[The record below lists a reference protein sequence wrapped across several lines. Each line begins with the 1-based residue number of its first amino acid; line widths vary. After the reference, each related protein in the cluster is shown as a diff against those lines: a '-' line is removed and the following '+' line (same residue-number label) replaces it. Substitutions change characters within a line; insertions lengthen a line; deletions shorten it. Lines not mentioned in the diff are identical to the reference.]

1 MNRVMKKEKNN
12 LSHTKLFYILIS
24 CVVLLIGIFI
34 MSQKEGMDFDEIG
47 TFGLANNTFQLD
59 IKDYNESEIFNEYGG
74 EELLLKY
81 TAVKEGEEFN
91 VGNVF
96 FNQKMDTHPPLYYL
110 IVNFI
115 CSLRKETFS
124 MWYGLIINL
133 FFMVILFWE
142 MRYLFNLVIEDE
154 LISTILS
161 LIAFFT
167 YGFVNEI
174 VFIRMYVMLSSI
186 SMAFVILIIE
196 IIKSY
201 KNAGVNRTVGAS
213 AEIVGASNASPHS
226 KNKFIFVALFFALC
240 VLGILTQY
248 HFMILAFY
256 FSLVLGFF
264 LISKKDFKTLA
275 CFVLT
280 GLLAIGASILIFPGM
295 FNHMFGE
302 TSLHALNGNQFQS
315 TSRKFYEMIMTIQRS
330 FFGVGIW
337 PYLVIL
343 VLALVLITVKR
354 KININS
360 IRNAIVD
367 NKWLFIFLLCC
378 ILYFNIVTI
387 ASKYSF
393 ARYLYNIY
401 PLVLICIIAAPY
413 LLFKNIMPLFKY
425 FSLALLLMLVVTSR
439 IDSNPFSLNI
449 GNNLFYEYLNK
460 NRDIKVLGLYRSVD
474 RKTRIDTQD
483 SSLWKLPRPLY
494 AFRNMK
500 SIFFS
505 DLSKNDNLM
514 YFREE
519 KIAEN
524 EALFV
529 VIYTVEDD
537 NEILG
542 GLMRS
547 NGFSQVSKVFDNTYY
562 HMYLISK

>member
-1 MNRVMKKEKNN
+1 MNKVTKKEKNKT
-12 LSHTKLFYILIS
+12 SHRPLFYILIS
-24 CVVLLIGIFI
+24 CVVIVIGLFI

-59 IKDYNESEIFNEYGG
+59 IKDFNESEVFTEYGG

-115 CSLRKETFS
+115 CSIRKGTFS

-161 LIAFFT
+161 LLAFFT

-186 SMAFVILIIE
+186 SMAFVILIINT
-196 IIKSY
+196 INSY
-201 KNAGVNRTVGAS
+201 EVVGAN
-213 AEIVGASNASPHS
+213 ANIVGASNASPLL
-226 KNKFIFVALFFALC
+226 KNKLRLVLLFFILC

-256 FSLVLGFF
+256 FSLVLGIF
-264 LISKKDFKTLA
+264 LISKKEFKLLA
-275 CFVLT
+275 CFVLA
-280 GLLAIGASILIFPGM
+280 GVLAIGVSILIFPGM
-295 FNHMFGE
+295 INHMFGE

-337 PYLVIL
+337 PYFVIL
-343 VLALVLITVKR
+343 ILALILIIVKR
-354 KININS
+354 RININS

-367 NKWLFIFLLCC
+367 NKWFFIFLLCC
-378 ILYFNIVTI
+378 ILYFNIITI

-401 PLVLICIIAAPY
+401 PLILVCIIAAPY
-413 LLFKNIMPLFKY
+413 LLFKNIMPSFKY
-425 FSLALLLMLVVTSR
+425 LSLALLLLLVITSR
-439 IDSNPFSLNI
+439 INNNPFSLNI

-474 RKTRIDTQD
+474 RKTRRDTQD

-494 AFRNMK
+494 VFRNMK